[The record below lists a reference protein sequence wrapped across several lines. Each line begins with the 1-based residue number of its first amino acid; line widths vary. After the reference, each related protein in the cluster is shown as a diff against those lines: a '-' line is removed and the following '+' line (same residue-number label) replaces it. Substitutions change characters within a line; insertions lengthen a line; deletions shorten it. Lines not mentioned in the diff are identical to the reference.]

1 MREKVKIISVLLS
14 AVVLVGL
21 LYLITYGGAVYAGE
35 EVPEK
40 DETEEHVDLE
50 ELEQKRAAIKSTY
63 FPAVSSH
70 SGEGRGKNQMK
81 LETGRVI
88 NYSGYSTN
96 YFEADGN
103 TAWCLE
109 PARGTPASGT
119 YSAVELN
126 NTSDLAR
133 AMYYSTG
140 APGEEAL
147 YQWFGSKGYWQYQD
161 VKNGA
166 VVASWDERYSYS
178 HMFLSWIYNDFD
190 YDTAFYGTNLPE
202 KEWYPSLKKD
212 FQNKLS
218 DIRSLPAPSSG
229 FQAYVMDT
237 GNKKQVMGGF
247 IYEEEGKLSLKKTS
261 SNPKI
266 TLANIGYS
274 LKNAEYDVYQ
284 DSACTNRV
292 GILKTNTTGNSNLLT
307 LVPGT
312 YYVKESKASKGYALD
327 AKVYKVDVIAEKE
340 NVLEVTET
348 PQSNP
353 VELLLEK
360 KDEECEKNPD
370 QSKISQGCASLE
382 GAEFEVLYYM
392 GYYTEVPKKD
402 NRKAERSWI
411 LKTDHEGRIRFSEK
425 YKIGGDEFYYNSA
438 GNAVLPLG
446 TVTIQE
452 KKAPEGYLLN
462 DQLYVCKIESE
473 GTAEDVKI
481 YEKVIVPEKIVRGD
495 VQLVKF
501 AEDTDQ
507 EKDQKTPLKGIVF
520 TLTSKT
526 TGEVYQITT
535 DENGYA
541 TTKQLGISERGN
553 LVYDTY
559 VVHESNTPE
568 GLKPVKDFEVT
579 IQEEGETKYYILE
592 DKQILAPVQLVKVD
606 GTTGEKIL
614 IKGAEFQ
621 LLDAKKEPLEL
632 QVHYP
637 KNEIRSTFET
647 DETGTFVLPEKLPVG
662 VYYLKEIKAP
672 YGYLLGEKTEI
683 QFEIKEGHDWMEPL
697 QVICEN
703 LPAKGKIIIQK
714 EDVMD
719 GSRLAGAEF
728 EITAAEDILTGDGTV
743 RLKKGESAGV
753 VTTDEQGQ
761 AESEELFPGKY
772 LMTEKKAPLGYV
784 KSEMIWELEIS
795 YEDQK
800 TEIIKKEIKVVN
812 QKQNEKVTEKP
823 AKPDEKKEN
832 TTKEE
837 KKEMTQE
844 KKLKTVK
851 TGDDQDELLL
861 RVILLMLSAAVL
873 TGGIIYRKH
882 RNHPKL

>member
-1 MREKVKIISVLLS
+1 MREKVKIMSVLLS
-14 AVVLVGL
+14 ALLLVGM

-35 EVPEK
+35 EVPEQ
-40 DETEEHVDLE
+40 DDTEELVDLE
-50 ELEQKRAAIKSTY
+50 ELEQKREEIKETY
-63 FPAVSSH
+63 FPSILSR
-70 SGEGRGKNQMK
+70 SREGRGKSQMK

-88 NYSGYSTN
+88 SYSGYSTN

-109 PARGTPASGT
+109 PVRGTPASGT
-119 YSAVELN
+119 YSAVELK

-147 YQWFGSKGYWQYQD
+147 YQWFGSKGYWQYQN
-161 VKNGA
+161 VKTGA
-166 VVASWDERYSYS
+166 AVASWDDRYSYS
-178 HMFLSWIYNDFD
+178 HVFLSWIYNDFD
-190 YDTAFYGTNLPE
+190 YDIAFYGTNLPE
-202 KEWYPSLKKD
+202 MEWYPDLKKD
-212 FQNKLS
+212 FENKLS

-247 IYEEEGKLSLKKTS
+247 TYEEEGRLILRKSS
-261 SNPKI
+261 SNSKI
-266 TLANIGYS
+266 TSWNNGYS
-274 LKNAEYDVYQ
+274 LQDAEYDVYR
-284 DSACTNRV
+284 DSACTNKA
-292 GILKTNTTGNSNLLT
+292 GIFKTNSIGKSNLLT

-312 YYVKESKASKGYALD
+312 YYVKESKASKGFALD
-327 AKVYKVDVIAEKE
+327 SEVYKVDVRAEE
-340 NVLEVTET
+340 ETVLEVKET
-348 PQSNP
+348 PQTNP

-360 KDEECEKNPD
+360 TDEECEKNPD

-382 GAEFEVLYYM
+382 GAEFEVRYYD
-392 GYYTEVPKKD
+392 GYYTEDPEKD
-402 NRKAERSWI
+402 NKKAVRSWI
-411 LKTDHEGRIRFSEK
+411 LKTDHEGRIRLSEK
-425 YKIGGDEFYYNSA
+425 YKIGGDEFYYNSS
-438 GNAVLPLG
+438 GNVVLPLG

-462 DQLYVCKIESE
+462 DQLYICKIESE
-473 GTAEDVKI
+473 GTAEDVKT
-481 YEKVIVPEKIVRGD
+481 YEKVTVPEKIVRGD

-501 AEDTDQ
+501 TEDTDQ

-526 TGEVYQITT
+526 TGEVYRITT

-568 GLKPVKDFEVT
+568 GVNPVKDFEVK
-579 IQEEGETKYYILE
+579 IQEEGKTMYYILE

-606 GTTGEKIL
+606 ATTGEKIL

-621 LLDAKKEPLEL
+621 LLNAKKEPLEL
-632 QVHYP
+632 SVHYP
-637 KNEIRSTFET
+637 KNEVRSTFET
-647 DETGTFVLPEKLPVG
+647 DETGTFILPEKLPVG
-662 VYYLKEIKAP
+662 VYYFKEIKAP
-672 YGYLLGEKTEI
+672 YGYLSGEETEI

-697 QVICEN
+697 QVICED
-703 LPAKGKIIIQK
+703 LPAKGKLVIRK

-719 GSRLAGAEF
+719 GSSLAGAEF
-728 EITAAEDILTGDGTV
+728 EITAAEDIVTGDGTV

-753 VTTDEQGQ
+753 VTTDEQGK
-761 AESEELFPGKY
+761 AESEELFLGKY
-772 LMTEKKAPLGYV
+772 LMTEKKAPQGYV
-784 KSEMIWELEIS
+784 KSEMVWELEIN
-795 YEDQK
+795 YENQE
-800 TEIIKKEIKVVN
+800 TEISTKEIKVVN
-812 QKQNEKVTEKP
+812 QKVTEKITEEP
-823 AKPDEKKEN
+823 EKPEEKKEDH
-832 TTKEE
+832 TKEE
-837 KKEMTQE
+837 KKEVDQE

-851 TGDDQDELLL
+851 TGDDQDEMLL

-873 TGGIIYRKH
+873 TGGIIYRKYK
-882 RNHPKL
+882 NHPKL